1 MYDKCHKGIDFKNRR
16 NLKIKFCEID
26 CKNILSQLSLVF
38 KNPENLMRMKFF
50 TQSPGALGA
59 LILLTS
65 WVLAT
70 GCSEDD
76 GTVTRAETPSIAVLS
91 NNSAPFQGD
100 VVTFTIVVSSPTGL
114 QSVSLND
121 EEIKSY
127 PEPTLQD
134 QFTHEVTIPAD
145 ANTGPTAFLFSVSDR
160 QTEVVNNA
168 FQIAITV
175 QNSDVTGNPNL
186 LTDFQTTPDVFVE
199 AFSNANLGSAG
210 WQQAWTFETAA
221 EDPTNSANLV
231 VKANRRGA
239 NEWGFQG
246 FGSLTFDLF
255 EDIPEDEMIA
265 LQSGG
270 RALQV
275 DMYFQEIDR
284 SDVLVSNDPTDFG
297 NPATQET
304 VDFSFTLASG
314 GRPGW
319 NFSEQDTT
327 EVTIPVQI
335 DIGTKELWDGGN
347 ENTNGRGLSLYGSI
361 TEANTWQ
368 TVTFSVGYNP
378 TGDPANRTSRRPKRI
393 GDGNIGDFRDPRV
406 NVGNINRMV
415 FFINAG
421 FTGKTNDDGWYKTS
435 GDDAGSLET
444 INDTHNTYYIDN
456 IRTVDT
462 EL

>member
-1 MYDKCHKGIDFKNRR
+1 
-16 NLKIKFCEID
+16 
-26 CKNILSQLSLVF
+26 
-38 KNPENLMRMKFF
+38 MKFF
-50 TQSPGALGA
+50 TQSPGVLGA
-59 LILLTS
+59 LTFLTG

-127 PEPTLQD
+127 PEPTLED
-134 QFTHEVTIPAD
+134 QFIHEVTIPAD

-160 QTEVVNNA
+160 QTEVVNNE
-168 FQIAITV
+168 FQIAVTI

-199 AFSNANLGSAG
+199 AFSSVNAGSQA

-221 EDPTNSANLV
+221 ADPSNSANLV
-231 VKANRRGA
+231 VKANRQGA

-246 FGSLTFDLF
+246 FGALTFDLF

-270 RALQV
+270 RVLQV
-275 DMYFQEIDR
+275 DLYFQEIDR
-284 SDVLVSNDPTDFG
+284 SDLLVSNDPADFR
-297 NPATQET
+297 NPDTQQL
-304 VDFSFTLASG
+304 VDFSFTLEG
-314 GRPGW
+314 TGRPGW
-319 NFSEQDTT
+319 DFAKQDTT
-327 EVTIPVQI
+327 ELTIPVQI
-335 DIGTKELWDGGN
+335 DVGNQELWGIGN
-347 ENTNGRGLSLYGSI
+347 DFTDGRGLSLYGSI

-368 TVTFSVGYNP
+368 TVTFSVGYN
-378 TGDPANRTSRRPKRI
+378 TSGDPANRTSRGPKRI

-406 NVGNINRMV
+406 NVGNVNRMA

-421 FTGKTNDDGWYKTS
+421 FRGKTNDDGWYKTS
-435 GDDAGSLET
+435 GNDAGKLET
-444 INDTHNTYYIDN
+444 FNDTHNTYYIDN
-456 IRTVDT
+456 IRIIDT
-462 EL
+462 QF